1 MTTTEPGHAAER
13 LLFDALDAL
22 KHGNTRQ
29 WVDMFH
35 DDGVMEFPY
44 APAGGHARLDGKAAI
59 AEYLRPYP
67 ERISIRRVIRRAVYH
82 CGEVMVAEFACEST
96 AVPTGN
102 QFEMNYVAIVTVQ
115 NGKIK
120 HYRDYWNPLVAIQ
133 AFGGLEALTNL
144 SAKEPTT

>member
-1 MTTTEPGHAAER
+1 MPTTKPGAAAEH

-22 KHGNTRQ
+22 KMGDVQ
-29 WVDMFH
+29 PWVNMFQ

-44 APAGGHARLDGKAAI
+44 APAGGHTRLDGKAAI
-59 AEYLRPYP
+59 AEYLKPYP
-67 ERISIRRVIRRAVYH
+67 ERISIKRVIRRAVYH
-82 CGEVMVAEFACEST
+82 CGDVMVAEFACEST

-102 QFEMNYVAIVTVQ
+102 QFEMNYVAIVTVK

-133 AFGGLEALTNL
+133 AFGGLEALTKQVT
-144 SAKEPTT
+144 AEPKT